1 MENHQKKA
9 GFGGKPRTLKS
20 GYPTFSLTDNEA
32 NGAVVVYKDDRP
44 DKLFVLTK
52 RPDCFPAGAKM
63 RFPNKMAFYGWTIDH
78 IEMLY
83 DGRAHIILHRPER
96 VYRKNATA
104 EARSAI

>member
-9 GFGGKPRTLKS
+9 GFGGKPRALKS
-20 GYPTFSLTDNEA
+20 GYPTFNLTENEA
-32 NGAVVVYKDDRP
+32 NGAVIIYKEDRP

-52 RPDCFPAGAKM
+52 RPDFFPAGAKM
-63 RFPNKMAFYGWTIDH
+63 RFKNKLAFYGWTVSCLQPIDA
-78 IEMLY
+78 
-83 DGRAHIILHRPER
+83 GRTHVMLHRPER